1 MTAILER
8 RESTSLWG
16 RFCNWITST
25 ENRLYIGWFG
35 VLMIPTLL
43 TATSVFIIAFI
54 AAPPVDIDGIREP
67 VSGSLLYG
75 NNIISGAIIPTSA
88 AIGLH
93 FYPIW
98 EAASVDEWLY
108 NGGPYE
114 LIVLHF
120 LLGVACYMGREWELS
135 FRLGMRPWIAVAY
148 SAPVAAATAVFLIYP
163 IGQGSFS
170 DGMPLGISGTFNFM
184 IVFQAEHN
192 ILMHPFHM
200 LGVAGVFGG
209 SLFSAMHGSLVTSSL
224 IRETTENESEEE
236 TYNIV
241 AAHGYFGRL
250 IFQYA
255 SFNNSRSLHFFLA
268 AWPVVGIWFTALGI
282 STMLIAKGRVINT
295 WADIINR
302 ANLGM
307 EVMHERNAHNF
318 PLDLAALEPEIPNIL
333 FQQDIGYFF
342 YPFLIC
348 YSGILCPLSR
358 SRFFFFLKKPL
369 PKLFRRKPNWLLPIT
384 AFPIDIGTFVP
395 ETIFL
400 LFLCYGMNIPYQF
413 VILTHSDHFSL
424 VRWAS
429 IPQER
434 KLLSAITSSFEKGN
448 GMVKPELLEERIFNS
463 ITWAPRIW
471 GPWDN
476 LFDCRDRYAEYDWG
490 FSYGY
495 WSGSKQIKE
504 DELSETAIY
513 SNYFWYI
520 YHKKGEV
527 QETDSD
533 FLQSGTMHQLIWDLR
548 IHSFSYSKIRPLS
561 LCFHVENSL
570 QMKMKRWQSGLVP
583 VPGEKSLLNIW
594 LATVKKE
601 QRMTKDETLLV
612 FTLVVSSV
620 SIFLF
625 GILLFMVLISA
636 TRDFRERTKSKLV
649 KIMIWAGI
657 VVITFAIAVRI
668 YPIFIFLLKERIKPL
683 VEALYDKLPWIWEVS
698 LSRYWDRLIDFLD
711 RYLWAC
717 AQRIQTGIRKQKG
730 EFVVTFSCR
739 VKKRLYARAIEVG
752 IHLSL
757 LSNLFWILKT
767 TLAVGYRLL

>member
-209 SLFSAMHGSLVTSSL
+209 SLFSGYKFGQ
-224 IRETTENESEEE
+224 EEE

-282 STMLIAKGRVINT
+282 STMLIAQGRVINT

-342 YPFLIC
+342 WHPM
-348 YSGILCPLSR
+348 
-358 SRFFFFLKKPL
+358 
-369 PKLFRRKPNWLLPIT
+369 FRRKPNWLLPIT

-424 VRWAS
+424 ELDNPIW
-429 IPQER
+429 PYP
-434 KLLSAITSSFEKGN
+434 LAICHYFFEKGN
-448 GMVKPELLEERIFNS
+448 GMVKPEL
-463 ITWAPRIW
+463 
-471 GPWDN
+471 
-476 LFDCRDRYAEYDWG
+476 DRYAEYDWG

-504 DELSETAIY
+504 DELSET
-513 SNYFWYI
+513 
-520 YHKKGEV
+520 V

-533 FLQSGTMHQLIWDLR
+533 FLQSGTMQYQTRDISFKEEGFFRISQLIWDLR

-636 TRDFRERTKSKLV
+636 TRDFRERTKSKLLLPLQLR
-649 KIMIWAGI
+649 
-657 VVITFAIAVRI
+657 FES

-739 VKKRLYARAIEVG
+739 VKKKVG